1 MSQKN
6 NKNTFVKSGSN
17 LPSFPY
23 ATQRQKVNANTD
35 HLPISV
41 AKRNGWHFSYS
52 GGRFLNV
59 YDGGVGPVEK
69 HEIQRLENKASNA
82 QNYHA

>member
-23 ATQRQKVNANTD
+23 
-35 HLPISV
+35 LS
-41 AKRNGWHFSYS
+41 
-52 GGRFLNV
+52 
-59 YDGGVGPVEK
+59 
-69 HEIQRLENKASNA
+69 EIDKKNM
-82 QNYHA
+82 